1 LDEAIGT
8 SDLLM
13 SVAPLRFITYGG
25 LLAVAVFGN
34 RQSTNDIDV
43 LLEPNVYEADEY
55 RYELEE
61 LVQGTAAQANYKP
74 DWFNDELKLFIG
86 RDKRQQLFFDSFD
99 QHIIAFQ
106 GSNMVIYA
114 GSLDFGLERKLRRL
128 EERRGE
134 LRGTKDASDSVA
146 IVHQMNTGS
155 AHPLS
160 MEYVRNLDRNGFR
173 IPVGQRAIEAVSQ
186 EYIRMYGAQGLV
198 ELVWDEKCKKH
209 KYLNLEGNWV
219 WYE

>member
-1 LDEAIGT
+1 
-8 SDLLM
+8 M
-13 SVAPLRFITYGG
+13 SVAPLRFIAYGG
-25 LLAVAVFGN
+25 LLAVTVFGN
-34 RQSTNDIDV
+34 RESTKDVDV
-43 LLEPNVYEADEY
+43 LLEPNVYEAEEY
-55 RYELEE
+55 RHELEE
-61 LVQGTAAQANYKP
+61 LVQGIAAEANYKP

-106 GSNMVIYA
+106 GTNMVIYA

-146 IVHQMNTGS
+146 IVHQLNAGS

-160 MEYVRNLDRNGFR
+160 MEYVQGLDRNGFG

-186 EYIRMYGAQGLV
+186 EYIRTYRVQGLV
-198 ELVWDEKCKKH
+198 ELVWDEKYEKH
-209 KYLNLEGNWV
+209 KYLNLEGDWV
-219 WYE
+219 WYK